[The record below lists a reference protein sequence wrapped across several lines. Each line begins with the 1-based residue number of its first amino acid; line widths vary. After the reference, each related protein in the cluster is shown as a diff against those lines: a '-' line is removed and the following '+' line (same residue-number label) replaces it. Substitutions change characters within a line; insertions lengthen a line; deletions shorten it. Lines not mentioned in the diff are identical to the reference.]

1 MLGGNQFKKDSNR
14 LTWSSLMTKDDF
26 KDKNWSERSY
36 RAELVLELKPME
48 IRSFI
53 ITLVKSD

>member
-1 MLGGNQFKKDSNR
+1 
-14 LTWSSLMTKDDF
+14 MTKDDF